1 MTSRLHDSGL
11 QLDFAP
17 YRLSGTV
24 YGTLL
29 NHQLAWKALA
39 AAMDAPP
46 YKGPPKAPV
55 LYVKP
60 RNAFARSGDTVTV
73 PAEVSELEV
82 GAALGIIIGIPAC
95 RVSEPEALAHVA
107 GYALVNDISQP
118 HPDYYRPAIRF
129 KARDGFCPIG
139 PASPRSSIAHPES
152 LRLRVMIDNQLA
164 CEAALKDMRR
174 SVQSLLADVTDF
186 MTLSPGDIL
195 MLGAIA
201 PAPRVK
207 AGQTVRICAEGLGDL
222 VNTFVG
228 VGT

>member
-1 MTSRLHDSGL
+1 MTSGIRCSGL
-11 QLDFAP
+11 PLDFAP

-29 NHQLAWKALA
+29 NHAPAWEAVAPTMNA
-39 AAMDAPP
+39 AP
-46 YKGPPKAPV
+46 YKAPPKAPV

-60 RNAFARSGDTVTV
+60 RNTLARSGDAVTV
-73 PAEVSELEV
+73 PADVPELEV
-82 GAALGIIIGIPAC
+82 GASLGIIIGVPAC
-95 RVSEPEALAHVA
+95 RLSESDALAHVA
-107 GYALVNDISQP
+107 GYALVNDISEP

-139 PASPRSSIAHPES
+139 AASPRTAVALPAQ
-152 LRLRVMIDNQLA
+152 LRLEVLVDNQLVCDA
-164 CEAALKDMRR
+164 SLHDLRR
-174 SVQSLLADVTDF
+174 SVQRLLVDVTDF

-195 MLGAIA
+195 TLGAVA

-207 AGQTVRICAEGLGDL
+207 AGQTVRIRCQGLPDL

-228 VGT
+228 AAA